1 MTKDVCDKII
11 KTVEYLAIPVATVA
25 SIWGFDI
32 SIYVTAGCGA
42 IVSML
47 TFVRLFLKK

>member
-1 MTKDVCDKII
+1 MTKDICDKII

-32 SIYVTAGCGA
+32 SVYTTAGCGA
-42 IVSML
+42 IVGVL